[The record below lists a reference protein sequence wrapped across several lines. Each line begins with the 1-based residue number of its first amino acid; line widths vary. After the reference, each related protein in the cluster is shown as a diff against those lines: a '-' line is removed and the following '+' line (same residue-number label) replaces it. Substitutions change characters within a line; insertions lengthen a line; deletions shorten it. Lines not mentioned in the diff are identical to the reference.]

1 MDELAQCDHVYV
13 FREGAIVADLAARRD
28 DRGEGHPRLVPGG
41 RVTAVA
47 AAAAQLCCRRASL
60 ALLLAAI
67 FWLQPRTMSYFGL
80 NLLLNL
86 AVPIA
91 LATIA
96 QMFLLCVNDLDLSI
110 GAFVSLVA
118 CIAATWL
125 HDTPLLGVL
134 ALAVLVAVYAGMGAL
149 IELRQAAVDRRHAWH
164 VLRLAR
170 ARGDGAADAGRQ
182 GARLG
187 ARADDAEA
195 LAGAVPDHRLGAS
208 SRSSCISG

>member
-1 MDELAQCDHVYV
+1 MLFARALGSDARIVVMDDPMRGVDVGTKQEVYAMIRDEAARGRTFLWYTTEMDELANCDHVYV

-28 DRGEGHPRLVPGG
+28 DRGEGHPRLVPGR
-41 RVTAVA
+41 RVRLSP
-47 AAAAQLCCRRASL
+47 QLLRALLPAASL

-125 HDTPLLGVL
+125 HDTPVLGVL
-134 ALAVLVAVYAGMGAL
+134 ALAG
-149 IELRQAAVDRRHAWH
+149 
-164 VLRLAR
+164 
-170 ARGDGAADAGRQ
+170 AGRRLRRRW
-182 GARLG
+182 AR
-187 ARADDAEA
+187 
-195 LAGAVPDHRLGAS
+195 
-208 SRSSCISG
+208 